1 MPAIFATA
9 STSNIESAALK
20 MIDILPRAESDRVML
35 SEALT
40 SAENRPVADSDSV
53 MESEALFR

>member
-1 MPAIFATA
+1 MPAIFAAA

-20 MIDILPRAESDRVML
+20 IIDSLPRAESDRVML

-40 SAENRPVADSDSV
+40 RAENRPVADSDRV
-53 MESEALFR
+53 IVSEALFE

>member
-9 STSNIESAALK
+9 STSNIESAALEI
-20 MIDILPRAESDRVML
+20 IDSLPRAESDRVML

-40 SAENRPVADSDSV
+40 SAESRLVVDSDSV
-53 MESEALFR
+53 MESEALFE

>member
-9 STSNIESAALK
+9 STSDIESAALR
-20 MIDILPRAESDRVML
+20 MIDSLPRVESDRVML

-40 SAENRPVADSDSV
+40 GAENRPAVESDRVSV
-53 MESEALFR
+53 SEVLFE